1 MKWVAVVDDDI
12 ANLNVAGQ
20 ILSKNH
26 IRVSAMKSG
35 AALIKFIKENKPDLI
50 LLDIVMPQMD
60 GFETLEKLRETEREL
75 GLPEVP
81 VVFLTADEES
91 ETESRGFEMGVSD
104 FIRKPFYPEVLL
116 KRIENVIEKQ
126 EKINKFSEEAS
137 TDKLTGFLNKVSVN
151 EKIAEVCAVQD
162 GILMVLDLDSFKLV
176 NDIYGHDMGD
186 KVLVAFAELMKKNL
200 PERTVSGR
208 IGGDEFIAYCMDMQG
223 TEELE
228 LFTARM
234 NQGFYAAAK
243 ELMGEDMQI
252 PLGMSAG
259 AVAVPAYGRD
269 FQELFKLADKALY
282 NVKQSGKH
290 SCAMY
295 SGISADAS
303 DEADA
308 EETGIRTISM
318 ILEERNIPNCAL
330 RLDRDAF
337 IYVYRFVLR
346 YLRRYKNTA
355 CKLLFTV
362 EHENSAEECERFGE
376 HIKNSLRKSDIMM
389 QYKKNSFF
397 VLLPE
402 VKAEFA
408 EQVAHRIC
416 DRWNELSDTRVRFE
430 IEIIRPQ

>member
-151 EKIAEVCAVQD
+151 K
-162 GILMVLDLDSFKLV
+162 
-176 NDIYGHDMGD
+176 
-186 KVLVAFAELMKKNL
+186 
-200 PERTVSGR
+200 R
-208 IGGDEFIAYCMDMQG
+208 
-223 TEELE
+223 
-228 LFTARM
+228 
-234 NQGFYAAAK
+234 
-243 ELMGEDMQI
+243 
-252 PLGMSAG
+252 
-259 AVAVPAYGRD
+259 
-269 FQELFKLADKALY
+269 
-282 NVKQSGKH
+282 
-290 SCAMY
+290 
-295 SGISADAS
+295 
-303 DEADA
+303 
-308 EETGIRTISM
+308 
-318 ILEERNIPNCAL
+318 
-330 RLDRDAF
+330 
-337 IYVYRFVLR
+337 
-346 YLRRYKNTA
+346 
-355 CKLLFTV
+355 
-362 EHENSAEECERFGE
+362 
-376 HIKNSLRKSDIMM
+376 
-389 QYKKNSFF
+389 
-397 VLLPE
+397 
-402 VKAEFA
+402 
-408 EQVAHRIC
+408 
-416 DRWNELSDTRVRFE
+416 
-430 IEIIRPQ
+430 

>member
-60 GFETLEKLRETEREL
+60 GFETLARLRETEREL

-116 KRIENVIEKQ
+116 KRIENVIAKQ

-151 EKIAEVCAVQD
+151 EKIAELCAAQD
-162 GILMVLDLDSFKLV
+162 GMLMVLDLDSFKLV

-186 KVLVAFAELMKKNL
+186 KVLVTFAELLKKNL
-200 PERTVSGR
+200 TGRTVFGR
-208 IGGDEFIAYCMDMQG
+208 IGGDEFIAYCIDIQSSEALEKF
-223 TEELE
+223 TEK
-228 LFTARM
+228 M
-234 NQGFYAAAK
+234 NVEFQAAAK

-259 AVAVPAYGRD
+259 AVTVPAYGRD
-269 FQELFKLADKALY
+269 FQELFKLADKSLY
-282 NVKQSGKH
+282 NVKQNGKH
-290 SCAMY
+290 GCAMY
-295 SGISADAS
+295 SGTSS
-303 DEADA
+303 DTPYEG
-308 EETGIRTISM
+308 EVRETGIRTISM

-330 RLDRDAF
+330 KLDRDAF

-362 EHENSAEECERFGE
+362 EQESSAEVYESFGE

-389 QYKKNSFF
+389 QYKKNKFF

-408 EQVAHRIC
+408 EQVARRIC
-416 DRWNELSDTRVRFE
+416 DRWKERSDIAVSYE
-430 IEIIRPQ
+430 MEIIIPQ